1 MIHRRDE
8 FRGAQA
14 TIDKVHQLAKDGKI
28 NLFTQYQM
36 ASVKGDK
43 NLESIDIKHDNNEI
57 KNLKTDYVLGF
68 FGLIMQLG
76 PIANWGLNIDK
87 KTIEVDTEKFET
99 NQKGIYAVGDICN
112 YPGKLKL
119 ILSGFHE
126 GALAA
131 RACFKLARPNEKYRF
146 EFTTSSKTIKERLG
160 VKKVIEL
167 YSANTPNGK
176 KISIMLEEIGY
187 EYKVINIDLN
197 KGDQFKP
204 EFKKISPFSKIPVII
219 DQDNNKNIFE
229 SGAILMYLAE
239 QSGKFYDTKDR
250 LEINQWL
257 MAQMGYVGPML
268 GQHHQFHHYNP
279 GKSQF
284 GEERYFKISKRI
296 YEELDERL
304 SKSRFLAGEN
314 YTIADIGTF
323 PWIARHEWHD
333 IGLKNYK
340 NLTRWYVEISEREAV
355 KKGFKFMNKDEVPP
369 KP

>member
-1 MIHRRDE
+1 
-8 FRGAQA
+8 
-14 TIDKVHQLAKDGKI
+14 
-28 NLFTQYQM
+28 
-36 ASVKGDK
+36 
-43 NLESIDIKHDNNEI
+43 
-57 KNLKTDYVLGF
+57 
-68 FGLIMQLG
+68 
-76 PIANWGLNIDK
+76 
-87 KTIEVDTEKFET
+87 
-99 NQKGIYAVGDICN
+99 
-112 YPGKLKL
+112 
-119 ILSGFHE
+119 
-126 GALAA
+126 
-131 RACFKLARPNEKYRF
+131 
-146 EFTTSSKTIKERLG
+146 
-160 VKKVIEL
+160 
-167 YSANTPNGK
+167 
-176 KISIMLEEIGY
+176 MLEEIGY

-204 EFKKISPFSKIPVII
+204 EFKKISPLSKIPVII

-296 YEELDERL
+296 YEELDLRL

-333 IGLKNYK
+333 IGLKNFK